1 VLRTIEIDW
10 DNTSELSKAITK
22 LQKRR
27 KHLLELNGSKPLTFA
42 ASKYNAEH
50 IIPFLDVMYNMSSNY
65 ISLSENNTPNY
76 YVYAHCDPRKPL
88 NARTNLKHLF
98 LASKFGL
105 KFEPFYIGKGIGNRA
120 NDLNRNDSHRKIRS
134 LIRKDNKEVVVSILD
149 KDLSASDA
157 LHKESALMDILGLKS
172 ILQSGFLVN
181 LDEGLSYDRHVAY
194 SKLQEWKQIEKILKI
209 NKIKTGIESKNYQG
223 VVKIEKINVDEL
235 NDNLEKLKTLYNKY
249 PSASYNFIVD
259 KAQH

>member
-1 VLRTIEIDW
+1 MLRTIEIDW

-42 ASKYNAEH
+42 SSNYNAEH
-50 IIPFLDVMYNMSSNY
+50 IIPFLDVMYNMPSNY
-65 ISLSENNTPNY
+65 ISLVENNTSNY

-88 NARTNLKHLF
+88 NIRSNLKHLF

-105 KFEPFYIGKGIGNRA
+105 KFEPFYIGKGVGNRA

-149 KDLSASDA
+149 KNLSEADA
-157 LHKESALMDILGLKS
+157 LHKESALIDILGLKS
-172 ILQSGFLVN
+172 ILQSGLLVN
-181 LDEGLSYDRHVAY
+181 LDEGLSYDRYMAY

-209 NKIKTGIESKNYQG
+209 NKIKTDIDARNYQE
-223 VVKIEKINVDEL
+223 VVKGEKTDIDKL
-235 NDNLEKLKTLYNKY
+235 NDNLEKLKATYNKY